1 MGWSARTTSLNKIN
15 AAGKAFVSEWSST
28 EDLEKAIH
36 IIHEWRAAHGFPLN
50 TMQMRLRNKVK
61 EVDRRKPFVSQ
72 RIKRLPAIKNKL
84 KRFDTMR
91 LSVMQ
96 DIGGCRAVVASNRQ
110 VTQLRMLY
118 KSGRIRHKLEREKD
132 YISEPKKDGYRSIH
146 LVYRYHSDQSPQYN
160 GQRIEIQLRSRLQHA
175 WATAVETVDSFTH
188 QGLKISS
195 GEEEFERFFALMGS
209 WIALREGT
217 PVVPNTPETHRELI
231 PELRYLSTKL
241 NVVDRM
247 GAFTA
252 SARYLDRK
260 NANAEHHIIILDVD
274 KSLIQITSFR
284 RIEDALPK
292 YTYLEDRYRD
302 NRSIDVLLASV
313 HNAKLR
319 RAYPNYFA
327 DTKIFLNEL
336 ERALNSRPGS
346 I

>member
-1 MGWSARTTSLNKIN
+1 MEWSVRTTSLNKIN
-15 AAGKAFVSEWSST
+15 AAGKTFVSEWSST
-28 EDLEKAIH
+28 EDREKAIH
-36 IIHEWRAAHGFPLN
+36 IINEWRAAHGFPLN
-50 TMQMRLRNKVK
+50 TMQMRLRHIVK
-61 EVDRRKPFVSQ
+61 EVDRRNPFVSQ
-72 RIKRLPAIKNKL
+72 RIKRLPAISAKL
-84 KRFDTMR
+84 KRFDTMQ

-110 VTQLRMLY
+110 VTQLGGLY

-146 LVYRYHSDQSPQYN
+146 LVYRYHSDRSPQYN

-188 QGLKISS
+188 QGLKIGS
-195 GEEEFERFFALMGS
+195 GEEDFERFFALMGS
-209 WIALREGT
+209 WIALREGN
-217 PVVPNTPETHRELI
+217 PVVPNTPQNRCELLL
-231 PELRYLSTKL
+231 ELRYLSNKL

-247 GAFTA
+247 KAFGT

-260 NANAEHHIIILDVD
+260 NTNDEHHIIILDVEN
-274 KSLIQITSFR
+274 SLIQITSFG

-292 YTYLEDRYRD
+292 YTHLEDQYRD
-302 NRSIDVLLASV
+302 NRSMDVLLASV

-327 DTKIFLNEL
+327 DTKIFLDEL
-336 ERALNSRPGS
+336 ERALK